1 MSLHH
6 APFQTGCLSGKA
18 RFGKV
23 RHWGRFGTRGLV
35 LAVMLTAVGCTRRA
49 DVGGLVTLDGKP
61 LPTGVVTFTPASG
74 GATGYAAIGQD
85 GRYTVQTGASAGVP
99 PGEYVVT
106 VAANGPAASDSQPGT
121 GPISDGIRP
130 LVTPKRYADRAESP
144 LRATLQSGTQE
155 LPLVLT
161 SE

>member
-1 MSLHH
+1 
-6 APFQTGCLSGKA
+6 
-18 RFGKV
+18 
-23 RHWGRFGTRGLV
+23 
-35 LAVMLTAVGCTRRA
+35 MLTAVGCTRRA
-49 DVGGLVTLDGKP
+49 DVGGLVTLDGTP

-106 VAANGPAASDSQPGT
+106 VAANGPAASDSQPGP

-155 LPLVLT
+155 LPLVLR

>member
-1 MSLHH
+1 MNLCRHS
-6 APFQTGCLSGKA
+6 FQTECPGE
-18 RFGKV
+18 KV
-23 RHWGRFGTRGLV
+23 WQAGWFGTAGLV
-35 LAVMLTAVGCTRRA
+35 LAAILTAAGCTRRA

-74 GATGYAAIGQD
+74 GATGYAAIGED
-85 GRYTVQTGASAGVP
+85 GRYTVQTGASAGLP

-106 VAANGPAASDSQPGT
+106 VAANGPAATDSQPGR
-121 GPISDGIRP
+121 GPLSDGIRP
-130 LVTPKRYADRAESP
+130 LVTPQRYADRAESP

-155 LPLVLT
+155 LRLVLT

>member
-1 MSLHH
+1 MSLYRNSC
-6 APFQTGCLSGKA
+6 QTEHRPGNA
-18 RFGKV
+18 RWVTV
-23 RHWGRFGTRGLV
+23 RHWGRFGSGGLV
-35 LAVMLTAVGCTRRA
+35 LAVMLTAAGCTRRA

-74 GATGYAAIGQD
+74 GPTGYASIGQD
-85 GRYTVQTGASAGVP
+85 GRYTVQNGASAGLP

-106 VAANGPAASDSQPGT
+106 VAANGPAASDSQPGP
-121 GPISDGIRP
+121 GSLFDGIRP
-130 LVTPKRYADRAESP
+130 LVTPPRYADRAASP

>member
-1 MSLHH
+1 MNLCRHS
-6 APFQTGCLSGKA
+6 FQTECPGEMVWQAG
-18 RFGKV
+18 
-23 RHWGRFGTRGLV
+23 WFGTAGLV
-35 LAVMLTAVGCTRRA
+35 LVAILTAAGCTRRA
-49 DVGGLVTLDGKP
+49 DVGGVVTLDGKP

-74 GATGYAAIGQD
+74 GATGYAAIGED
-85 GRYTVQTGASAGVP
+85 GRYTVQTGASAGLP

-106 VAANGPAASDSQPGT
+106 VAANGPAATDSQPGP

-130 LVTPKRYADRAESP
+130 LVTPQRYADRAESP

-155 LPLVLT
+155 LRLVLT